1 MTIIQSVSYRDRSLS
16 RGRTHMDLEDP
27 NGVSE
32 GDIGLP
38 TPLTEFQRW
47 YYWFG
52 KFLWLDMSLKS
63 LDSRGHA
70 VPVTGSVCPEITTS
84 RYSNQDFTLEFPFR
98 IFSKIHLTGSCT
110 RTPKYSCRDCWTG
123 GYPMKN
129 NQPKPDTKP
138 LWGLTKRPL
147 TNKPKE
153 ERILDMVNR
162 VISRIQNDERNWLWP
177 NIHIRLAWGCRW
189 PSKKTWPPSVTSI
202 RSPIQTWWEKQSHT
216 SSPTFAPIPRIHLGT
231 CSSDTSDTTLLP
243 VFKG

>member
-1 MTIIQSVSYRDRSLS
+1 MFPVDYTDGDTTTPKLDGVTKHFQQDEGEVPSHDMTIIQSVSYRDRSLS

-70 VPVTGSVCPEITTS
+70 VPWVGSVCPEITTS
-84 RYSNQDFTLEFPFR
+84 RHSNQDFTLECPFR
-98 IFSKIHLTGSCT
+98 ISLEIHLTGSCT

-123 GYPMKN
+123 VNPMKN
-129 NQPKPDTKP
+129 NQSKPDTKP
-138 LWGLTKRPL
+138 LWGLKKIPL

-162 VISRIQNDERNWLWP
+162 VISRIQNDERNCLWR
-177 NIHIRLAWGCRW
+177 NIHIRPA
-189 PSKKTWPPSVTSI
+189 
-202 RSPIQTWWEKQSHT
+202 
-216 SSPTFAPIPRIHLGT
+216 
-231 CSSDTSDTTLLP
+231 
-243 VFKG
+243 